1 MLRTGECWAQDRHRP
16 RCCSVGNRKQQLVA
30 VRIVDLKHV
39 VAPPRLEVR
48 NRALDKFTT
57 QFCKGN
63 RRQLDEEAS
72 PVFACGVLAEND
84 LAFAATHLADL
95 ARAIAFMPTLL
106 EAEHVDIEPKR
117 AVHIGDEQNRARVP
131 SVSSLVWHDSF
142 PHFQRQSLEPGSIN
156 YLTRPTV
163 AALVT
168 NMPSHRF
175 EHDVLRA
182 MIQHVAPH
190 LLESFL
196 AFYDFEKMISC
207 ELAGL

>member
-1 MLRTGECWAQDRHRP
+1 MAFLACPIRRMVT
-16 RCCSVGNRKQQLVA
+16 
-30 VRIVDLKHV
+30 
-39 VAPPRLEVR
+39 PPRRIGEKRVR
-48 NRALDKFTT
+48 RNYR
-57 QFCKGN
+57 
-63 RRQLDEEAS
+63 
-72 PVFACGVLAEND
+72 
-84 LAFAATHLADL
+84 
-95 ARAIAFMPTLL
+95 TLCTR
-106 EAEHVDIEPKR
+106 P
-117 AVHIGDEQNRARVP
+117 
-131 SVSSLVWHDSF
+131 SF